1 MPGFR
6 RRRPTPAVVQR
17 QAHPVTPTAR
27 ARCIETLVAALTAG
41 RLTDDDFELR
51 WTTAL
56 EATSVR
62 ELQALLD
69 DLEDPPEP
77 DAAE

>member
-1 MPGFR
+1 M
-6 RRRPTPAVVQR
+6 
-17 QAHPVTPTAR
+17 
-27 ARCIETLVAALTAG
+27 AALTAG